1 MSLYYLYPNKTGNP
15 VVVFLFQF
23 CFMSR
28 LLDNSGNEN
37 KFCFINLIVVYLIIH
52 SLKQNKMN
60 LDLKVKIDGGIGK
73 NLYLISVSDDFQTI
87 NHYYLGNDD
96 TDVLT
101 QFFKKNGCD
110 EEFVMDTYKNVGWV
124 YNEDWDEDEYEG
136 EGYETIGLELIGEVI

>member
-1 MSLYYLYPNKTGNP
+1 
-15 VVVFLFQF
+15 
-23 CFMSR
+23 
-28 LLDNSGNEN
+28 
-37 KFCFINLIVVYLIIH
+37 
-52 SLKQNKMN
+52 MN

-101 QFFKKNGCD
+101 QFFKKNGWD
-110 EEFVMDTYKNVGWV
+110 EEFVMENYKNVGWV

-136 EGYETIGLELIGEVI
+136 EGYETINLELIGEVI